1 MSDAID
7 NAVRELEA
15 SALRISAAMPAP
27 LERNAAAD
35 LRTAVFLQRSGDSE
49 SACFYLARWLGEDHI
64 QGEAELALAHTGFAT
79 QLQAIYRAYEAA
91 REKAA
96 VLLVQ
101 LGGAGLEVTKN
112 KDARIAELEAE
123 IERLNMKAGF
133 ACIEPADDCECA
145 GCMMLDAHIAAGGE
159 PI

>member
-1 MSDAID
+1 MSDAIN
-7 NAVRELEA
+7 NAVQELEV
-15 SALRISAAMPAP
+15 SVLRISAAMPAP

-96 VLLVQ
+96 ALFVLL
-101 LGGAGLEVTKN
+101 GGEAEATED
-112 KDARIAELEAE
+112 KDARIAELEVE

-159 PI
+159 PL

>member
-7 NAVRELEA
+7 NAVRELEGA
-15 SALRISAAMPAP
+15 TLRISAVMPAP

-96 VLLVQ
+96 ALFVLL
-101 LGGAGLEVTKN
+101 GGDAEATED
-112 KDARIAELEAE
+112 KDARIAELEE
-123 IERLNMKAGF
+123 EVSRLNRQ
-133 ACIEPADDCECA
+133 IEMTCEEPVDGCECA

-159 PI
+159 PL